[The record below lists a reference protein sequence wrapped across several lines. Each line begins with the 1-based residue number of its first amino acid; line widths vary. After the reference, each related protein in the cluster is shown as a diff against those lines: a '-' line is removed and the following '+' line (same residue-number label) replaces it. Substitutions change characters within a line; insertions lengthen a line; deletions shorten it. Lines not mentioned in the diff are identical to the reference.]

1 MAAVTFGGVIVG
13 ALTAGIGLVP
23 YMAVVGIAAVASGGA
38 VAFRYRRPVDSR
50 LILASENIIDVSL
63 WKAAI
68 DEEITRIEMQG
79 KPMLPAGA
87 DPDIISHILGISA
100 AGGLGGWTRVG
111 MIDGIRVMEQTESLD
126 DYKCRRAQVFV
137 RCSPINT
144 FVTLMDVGNLHW
156 PRHGHLKVVH
166 SIDDHVDIL
175 EINFVLP
182 RGNKNK
188 QESWIKSCKN
198 KWEELKSY
206 GMCPANT
213 NLRSGRDIVEIDSEF
228 VAVEG
233 HLTRFWR
240 LADDGSY
247 IIIFTTTVVDES
259 QLPLTVEPT
268 HNKDKVRR
276 KDSFRLQYH
285 LTANI
290 CTVYFSHRYLQFH
303 KESLLFLYLK
313 SQRF

>member
-1 MAAVTFGGVIVG
+1 MKVAAVTFGGVVVG

-38 VAFRYRRPVDSR
+38 VAFQYRRPMDSR
-50 LILASENIIDVSL
+50 LILASENIMDVSL

-79 KPMLPAGA
+79 KPMLPVGA

-111 MIDGIRVMEQTESLD
+111 MIDGMRVMEQTESLE
-126 DYKCRRAQVFV
+126 DYKCRRAQVFL

-175 EINFVLP
+175 ELNFVLP
-182 RGNKNK
+182 QPKKSK
-188 QESWIKSCKN
+188 QESFVKLCKS
-198 KWEELKSY
+198 KWEELKTY
-206 GMCPANT
+206 GMCPSNT
-213 NLRSGRDIVEIDSEF
+213 NLRSGRDVVEVDSRF
-228 VAVEG
+228 VTIEG

-247 IIIFTTTVVDES
+247 IIIFTTTVLTDG
-259 QLPLTVEPT
+259 LLLATVEAT
-268 HNKDKVRR
+268 ENEKVRQAAL
-276 KDSFRLQYH
+276 SCNV
-285 LTANI
+285 T
-290 CTVYFSHRYLQFH
+290 
-303 KESLLFLYLK
+303 
-313 SQRF
+313 